1 MIWLLITVT
10 LYYLALK
17 IHHRFSSPLTLP
29 IITVTTMFILIF
41 STFGISHDYY
51 LENGGKWISIL
62 LNSAIVSLAIPL
74 FKQRE
79 ILIKNFLPIFTGV
92 VSGIIILIVFNLFLG
107 AILQMDRELIV
118 TTLPQLATIPIAVSL
133 SEQLGGIP
141 SMTAAFVV
149 VAGMTGAIL
158 GPIILKIF
166 RITSRGGK
174 GVGMGCAS
182 HIIGVSRLL
191 KDSDDEAVVGTVT
204 MILTGI
210 LASILIPIGLMIFKF
225 VDSQ

>member
-1 MIWLLITVT
+1 MIWILITAA

-29 IITVTTMFILIF
+29 IITVTTMLILIF

-92 VSGIIILIVFNLFLG
+92 VSGIIILIAFNLFLG
-107 AILQMDRELIV
+107 AILQMGRELIV

-166 RITSRGGK
+166 RITSTVGK

-191 KDSDDEAVVGTVT
+191 KDSGDEAVVGTVT

-210 LASILIPIGLMIFKF
+210 LASILIPIGLMLFK
-225 VDSQ
+225 